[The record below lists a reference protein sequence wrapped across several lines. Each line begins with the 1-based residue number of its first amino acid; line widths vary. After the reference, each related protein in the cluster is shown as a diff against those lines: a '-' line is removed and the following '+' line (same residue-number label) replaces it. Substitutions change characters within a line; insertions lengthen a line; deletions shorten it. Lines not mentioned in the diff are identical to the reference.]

1 MRLPDAPGERLMTKN
16 FVRVD
21 SQALRSLDFASKSR
35 TLEVEFIDG
44 EIYHYYKVPAKL
56 WTEIKDV
63 LLSGQSIGT
72 FVNQDVKALVKEL
85 DLDYQRIIND

>member
-21 SQALRSLDFASKSR
+21 SQALRSLDFAAKSR
-35 TLEVEFIDG
+35 TLEVEFIDR

-63 LLSGQSIGT
+63 LVSGQSVGT

-85 DLDYQRIIND
+85 DLDYRRVITH

>member
-1 MRLPDAPGERLMTKN
+1 MRLPDAPGERLLSKN

-21 SQALRSLDFASKSR
+21 SAALRSLDFTARSR

-63 LLSGQSIGT
+63 LVSGQSIGT

-85 DLDYQRIIND
+85 DLDYRRIIVD